1 MEEGVKALIVDDEQ
15 DVCFLLSS
23 ILKNKRLQTN
33 CVNSIGEAKKILVKE
48 NPSIIFLDNH
58 LPDGFGINFIEEIK
72 KLRPAVKIVMITAH
86 DTKSDKDKAYLHGVD
101 FFIGKPF
108 TRDKVFNVIETLID
122 NGTMCGNFSPEL

>member
-33 CVNSIGEAKKILVKE
+33 CVNSIGEAKKILVEE

-72 KLRPAVKIVMITAH
+72 KLRPDVKIVMITAH
-86 DTKSDKDKAYLHGVD
+86 DTKSDKDKAYLQGVD

-108 TRDKVFNVIETLID
+108 TRDKVFKVIETLID
-122 NGTMCGNFSPEL
+122 NGTMCGNFSPEI

>member
-23 ILKNKRLQTN
+23 ILKNKNLQTN

-72 KLRPAVKIVMITAH
+72 KLRPDVKIVMITAH
-86 DTKSDKDKAYLHGVD
+86 DTKSDKDKAYLRGVD

-122 NGTMCGNFSPEL
+122 NGTMCGNFSPEV